1 MVWEIGKFESD
12 ATTERAG
19 ASAII
24 ARFFTLS
31 GDSGMHQ
38 QTRIQRVLAGSII
51 GVAILLGGGCSVK
64 PYRIDI
70 QQGNVVSA
78 EQFAQLRVGMT
89 REQVRFLLGT
99 PLLTDI
105 FHERR
110 WDYRYRMARGDTGE
124 VTSRGIAIHFAA
136 NGTVERIDADDA
148 FRGLKPE
155 EGGSNRVFDLGAAK
169 S

>member
-1 MVWEIGKFESD
+1 
-12 ATTERAG
+12 
-19 ASAII
+19 
-24 ARFFTLS
+24 
-31 GDSGMHQ
+31 MHRQSTIQ
-38 QTRIQRVLAGSII
+38 QLLAGTVI
-51 GVAILLGGGCSVK
+51 GAALLFTGGCSLK

-136 NGTVERIDADDA
+136 NGMVERIDADDA
-148 FRGLKPE
+148 FRAIKPE
-155 EGGSNRVFDLGAAK
+155 EGGGNRVFDLGAAR